1 MANRKRIQTRGRKYV
16 QETEAEGSSV
26 GVSAAP
32 TAQLA
37 LNNKAHELQ
46 MCKKKMEWQN
56 EKIEELTKERDFLKE
71 QLVSALKKD
80 GHKAT
85 AGSSSVSTLDSSSS
99 EMSSKST
106 DSESSNSSSSE
117 DKKRK
122 KKGKGRKKA
131 SKMVKMEKT
140 LQRARNPEQALARY
154 KKILKCYK
162 RLGTMSGAFR
172 KVGVDRNT
180 VVVNAPIAE
189 LSIAAPDQY
198 KEALKTYTHST
209 KLKAFAEHCALTIL
223 GDVEIVDAV
232 NTLKASG
239 KLLPLKKK

>member
-46 MCKKKMEWQN
+46 MCKNKMEWQN

-71 QLVSALKKD
+71 QLVSGKSPNTMFSQSVALKKD

-131 SKMVKMEKT
+131 SKMVKMEKNT
-140 LQRARNPEQALARY
+140 A
-154 KKILKCYK
+154 K
-162 RLGTMSGAFR
+162 RLEILISPLSTHLGAR
-172 KVGVDRNT
+172 SLLLRC
-180 VVVNAPIAE
+180 VVFSRLALPI
-189 LSIAAPDQY
+189 
-198 KEALKTYTHST
+198 
-209 KLKAFAEHCALTIL
+209 
-223 GDVEIVDAV
+223 
-232 NTLKASG
+232 
-239 KLLPLKKK
+239 

>member
-1 MANRKRIQTRGRKYV
+1 MGQRKVSRLFYSDIATCSSWWTVAVIMANRKRIQTRGRKYV
-16 QETEAEGSSV
+16 EETEAEGSSV

-80 GHKAT
+80 EPKET

-140 LQRARNPEQALARY
+140 LQRD
-154 KKILKCYK
+154 
-162 RLGTMSGAFR
+162 
-172 KVGVDRNT
+172 GV
-180 VVVNAPIAE
+180 
-189 LSIAAPDQY
+189 APDWNSPFLRY
-198 KEALKTYTHST
+198 RLIMPDISE
-209 KLKAFAEHCALTIL
+209 
-223 GDVEIVDAV
+223 
-232 NTLKASG
+232 
-239 KLLPLKKK
+239 